1 MKNLTRLAATVTAA
15 ALMGTAACEKQG
27 GGDAQGGG
35 TEGMPQTGAQING
48 GATSG
53 SGAGPAET
61 AGSPAATPGGTATA
75 PADSM
80 TGGPTPASAG
90 VPVPQQQPGSGGN
103 STIST
108 PSGQGTPPHAGG
120 TTTGRP

>member
-1 MKNLTRLAATVTAA
+1 MKKLTRLAATIASV
-15 ALMGTAACEKQG
+15 ALVGAAACEKQG

-35 TEGMPQTGAQING
+35 TEGMPQTDAQLQG

-61 AGSPAATPGGTATA
+61 AGSPGVTPGGAAATP
-75 PADSM
+75 ADSA
-80 TGGPTPASAG
+80 TGVPTPASAG

-103 STIST
+103 ATIST
-108 PSGQGTPPHAGG
+108 PSGNGTPPQAGG
-120 TTTGRP
+120 TATGRP